1 MNRNAWNSMSGC
13 DRRGWAKN
21 LSPFSLKGTKAHA
34 FLFQNQTIF
43 PQERILST
51 SSFSHIITNIS
62 PNREL
67 RAAAPNTLRFT
78 QNIVTLPTPFHTEQ
92 MPNISW
98 TERAEFMHRDH
109 RRGRLNGLFL
119 KYNSFNSQARCCC
132 LVSGNYTAQAKGKH
146 IFSFVKG
153 KADQSQESNNTMTNE
168 STPRK
173 KWTTL
178 PSL

>member
-1 MNRNAWNSMSGC
+1 MKFNVWLWQKRVGQESIPIFSKRNKSACLPVPESS
-13 DRRGWAKN
+13 
-21 LSPFSLKGTKAHA
+21 
-34 FLFQNQTIF
+34 IF

-109 RRGRLNGLFL
+109 RSGRLNGLFL

-132 LVSGNYTAQAKGKH
+132 LISGNYTAQAKGKH